1 MSEGQKRSILRK
13 PTSDDD
19 IVDADEN
26 KKMLYPDNMENSS
39 NPQAHD
45 NSNHNKSDDDFTV
58 IHSNAIS
65 PPPERVGSSEH
76 SEPIKI
82 KKNKFNYQSK
92 IKIIP
97 NNRQGQL
104 NTTFLSSIP
113 GLMKIA
119 EVVIAF
125 ITFILAICS
134 DRRSTQS
141 AWTEH
146 LSFESMVIVACFII
160 GYVCFPHLTLNE
172 EKTREGLIVVE
183 LLFYGIH
190 TLFYFIAIWLMIHL
204 SAAWTSEGRGAAI
217 MSSVLCVAL
226 LILFAIETIKKWKA
240 WKSENSSTIV
250 REPITNDER
259 NETSEQV

>member
-1 MSEGQKRSILRK
+1 MSDKQKRSILRK
-13 PTSDDD
+13 STSDEDVAN
-19 IVDADEN
+19 VDEQ
-26 KKMLYPDNMENSS
+26 KKMLHSDNMDNSLNPHVPDNSGN
-39 NPQAHD
+39 
-45 NSNHNKSDDDFTV
+45 NKSDDEFTV

-65 PPPERVGSSEH
+65 PPPERIGSSEH
-76 SEPIKI
+76 SEPIKV
-82 KKNKFNYQSK
+82 KKNKFSYQSK

-97 NNRQGQL
+97 TNRQGQL

-119 EVVIAF
+119 EVALAF
-125 ITFILAICS
+125 ISFILAICS

-146 LSFESMVIVACFII
+146 LTFESMIVVSILI
-160 GYVCFPHLTLNE
+160 VGYVCFPHLTLDD

-183 LLFYGIH
+183 LLFYGLH

-240 WKSENSSTIV
+240 WKNENSSTMV
-250 REPITNDER
+250 KEPITKDDISN
-259 NETSEQV
+259 QA

>member
-1 MSEGQKRSILRK
+1 MLHSDNTDNTGHPNVPDNIGNNR
-13 PTSDDD
+13 SDD
-19 IVDADEN
+19 E
-26 KKMLYPDNMENSS
+26 
-39 NPQAHD
+39 
-45 NSNHNKSDDDFTV
+45 FTV

-65 PPPERVGSSEH
+65 PPPERTIT
-76 SEPIKI
+76 SEPSESIKV

-119 EVVIAF
+119 EVLLAF
-125 ITFILAICS
+125 ISFILAICS

-146 LSFESMVIVACFII
+146 LTFESMFVVSCLII
-160 GYVCFPHLTLNE
+160 GYVCFPHLTLKE

-204 SAAWTSEGRGAAI
+204 SAAWSSEGRGAAI

-226 LILFAIETIKKWKA
+226 LILFSIETLKKWKS
-240 WKSENSSTIV
+240 WKNENSSTIV
-250 REPITNDER
+250 REPITK
-259 NETSEQV
+259 EQEENVTENV

>member
-1 MSEGQKRSILRK
+1 MSDNQKRLILRK
-13 PTSDDD
+13 PSSDDD
-19 IVDADEN
+19 ALTMDEN
-26 KKMLYPDNMENSS
+26 KKMLYSDNMDNSTNPHVPENSS
-39 NPQAHD
+39 
-45 NSNHNKSDDDFTV
+45 HNKSDDEFTV

-65 PPPERVGSSEH
+65 PPPERIGSSEH

-82 KKNKFNYQSK
+82 KKNKFNYQSR

-104 NTTFLSSIP
+104 NTIFLSSIP

-125 ITFILAICS
+125 ISFILAICS

-146 LSFESMVIVACFII
+146 ITFESMLVVSCLII
-160 GYVCFPHLTLNE
+160 GYVCFPHLTLND

-250 REPITNDER
+250 REPITKEEQTDVND
-259 NETSEQV
+259 QV